1 MKKAL
6 VAMSGGVDSSVAAVF
21 MKENGYDTIG
31 VTMKL
36 YDNED
41 INMSREKTCC
51 SLSDIE
57 DARSVAFNVGIP
69 YYVFNFKAEFKEM
82 VIDKFVNCYKCG
94 MTPNPCIDCNRYL
107 KFTELYRRA
116 EALGCDVIV
125 TGHYARVRFD
135 ENTGKYQLLKG
146 IDDTKDQSYV
156 LYHMTQEQLA
166 HTIFPLG
173 EYTKDEIREIAEK
186 HHLVNAAKHDS
197 QDICFIPDG
206 NHKKFIEQY
215 SHKKIGPGNFLDV
228 NGRVIGRHNG
238 YYRYTVGQRKGI
250 NVKREGKHYVLEIRP
265 ETNEVVV
272 GRNKDLYTNELVATD
287 FNWISGETPKEPV
300 KVSGRTRYHQPLTK
314 GTASVLENGDVK
326 VVFDEPIRAITKGQ
340 SVVLYNGDAV
350 LGGGTIIKTDVSEN

>member
-1 MKKAL
+1 
-6 VAMSGGVDSSVAAVF
+6 
-21 MKENGYDTIG
+21 
-31 VTMKL
+31 
-36 YDNED
+36 
-41 INMSREKTCC
+41 
-51 SLSDIE
+51 
-57 DARSVAFNVGIP
+57 
-69 YYVFNFKAEFKEM
+69 
-82 VIDKFVNCYKCG
+82 
-94 MTPNPCIDCNRYL
+94 
-107 KFTELYRRA
+107 
-116 EALGCDVIV
+116 
-125 TGHYARVRFD
+125 
-135 ENTGKYQLLKG
+135 
-146 IDDTKDQSYV
+146 
-156 LYHMTQEQLA
+156 MTQEQLA

-228 NGRVIGRHNG
+228 NGKVIGKHNG

-272 GRNKDLYTNELVATD
+272 GRNKDLYTNELIATD
-287 FNWISGETPKEPV
+287 FNWISGESPKEPV

-326 VVFDEPIRAITKGQ
+326 VVFDEAIRAITKGQ
-340 SVVLYNGDAV
+340 SVVLYDGDAV
-350 LGGGTIIKTDVSEN
+350 LGGGTIIKTDVNEN